1 MDTQNGRKNAQ
12 KRKHKRLVVVNKR
25 RFVFASLLLLFVIST
40 LFSILSGAWM
50 SEAFSEKELISIE
63 IVPGDTLWEIA
74 SKFNFYNEDIR
85 EVIHRIKTYNHLED
99 GQLIAGEM
107 LVVPLSNK

>member
-1 MDTQNGRKNAQ
+1 MNTQNSRTKSQ
-12 KRKHKRLVVVNKR
+12 KGSRKRLVVVNKR

-50 SEAFSEKELISIE
+50 AEAFSEQEMITIE

-85 EVIHRIKTYNHLED
+85 EVIHRIKSYNHIDD

-107 LVVPLSNK
+107 LIVPLSNK